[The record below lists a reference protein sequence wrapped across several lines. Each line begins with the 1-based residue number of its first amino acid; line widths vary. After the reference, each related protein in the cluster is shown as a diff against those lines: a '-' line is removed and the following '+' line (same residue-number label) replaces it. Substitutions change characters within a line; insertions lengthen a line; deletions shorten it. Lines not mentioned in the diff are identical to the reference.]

1 MNQPTIVTDPQIE
14 QAIASIPGDA
24 FTILDFIRVFADR
37 FPTEW
42 ALLQATFGERGDGSR
57 RHYTAA
63 TYLGN
68 RLSQFTKRPESPLLP
83 MVKWQAGG
91 VETPNQRVATA
102 EERRMGADRIIRV
115 FRKRVP

>member
-1 MNQPTIVTDPQIE
+1 MIKPTYTTDLQLAETIE
-14 QAIASIPGDA
+14 AIPSDA
-24 FTILDFIRVFADR
+24 FTILDFISLFADR

-42 ALLQATFGERGDGSR
+42 ALLQSTFGERGDGSR
-57 RHYTAA
+57 RSYTAA

-68 RLSQFTKRPESPLLP
+68 RLSQLTKKPGGPLLP

-91 VETPNQRVATA
+91 VETPNQRIATS

-115 FRKRVP
+115 FRKAH